1 MIKRRSRCPKR
12 NSYIDTLIGIILI
25 GGGVLL
31 ILIYIPIWA
40 WMVLFGMFLV
50 GLGILIVMGRR

>member
-1 MIKRRSRCPKR
+1 MIRRSRCPKK
-12 NSYIDTLIGIILI
+12 NSPLDTLIGIILI
-25 GGGVLL
+25 GGGALL